1 MALRLYF
8 LALVVILAAV
18 SSSILASTLPR
29 GDCVERSLC
38 YHSTDCCSGC
48 CEDNQCITLENS
60 TSTRQC
66 SDHKVARDCST
77 LKCQEGQECQQETR
91 YCLIAPCPQPLPK
104 CVESSGKLP
113 TEKTAVPLPVNF

>member
-1 MALRLYF
+1 MAQNTLV
-8 LALVVILAAV
+8 ALVVILLVAV
-18 SSSILASTLPR
+18 NSVLSSTLPR

-48 CEDNQCITLENS
+48 CEENQCVKPENFA
-60 TSTRQC
+60 TVNQC

-77 LKCQEGQECQQETR
+77 LKCPQGQECQQETR

-104 CVESSGKLP
+104 CVESSGKVLI
-113 TEKTAVPLPVNF
+113 EKSPVPLPVQF